1 VEEITCKLLSIEEHL
16 MALKH
21 LIITYVERMR
31 RTLNPLSKKKKK
43 KRKKEKKREQS
54 NV

>member
-1 VEEITCKLLSIEEHL
+1 LLSIEEHL

-31 RTLNPLSKKKKK
+31 RTLNPLSKKKKEK
-43 KRKKEKKREQS
+43 ERKEKG
-54 NV
+54 VI

>member
-43 KRKKEKKREQS
+43 EKERKEKGAI
-54 NV
+54 

>member
-43 KRKKEKKREQS
+43 RKKEKKRE
-54 NV
+54 